1 MGLRVAKGNN
11 VKISKKL
18 EAPKDAGKHF
28 RLLCLTGKNKG
39 IAYFMTGK
47 RLVMGRHENC
57 DIQILDTKSSREHAE
72 LTKVGEK
79 YVLTDLGSQNG
90 IIVNDLK
97 VNQHTLAD
105 GDKVIV
111 GQTVYKYSIFINKKV
126 ELVDD
131 DEDED
136 DDDEESTTEKKP
148 AGNRIV
154 ILVAIL
160 IGAFF
165 FLGEEEKPVAVKKT
179 IGDSSAGLGAGI
191 TQGVADTS
199 REMDSE
205 LEKKVDTILHRGLR
219 EYREGN
225 NFRAIEEFNLALI
238 LNPRSGR
245 AAFYLE
251 KAKQKLDEDVT
262 ANFLRA
268 KIAVD
273 ALKYEAGVVS
283 FCAIIRLLNKNPD
296 DERVKKAEKELG
308 DLLEKMGKPSTK
320 PKEECS

>member
-18 EAPKDAGKHF
+18 EAPTDAGKHY

-72 LTKVGEK
+72 LTRVGDK
-79 YVLTDLGSQNG
+79 FVLTDLGSQNG

-111 GQTVYKYSIFINKKV
+111 GQTVYKYSIFNNKKV
-126 ELVDD
+126 EAVDD
-131 DEDED
+131 DLDEDEDED
-136 DDDEESTTEKKP
+136 DEENKKEKKP
-148 AGNRIV
+148 AGNRLL
-154 ILVAIL
+154 ILLAVL
-160 IGAFF
+160 GGAFF
-165 FLGEEEKPVAVKKT
+165 FLGEEPAPTPTPKQST
-179 IGDSSAGLGAGI
+179 SNINLGGV
-191 TQGVADTS
+191 TKGVADTS

-205 LEKKVDTILHRGLR
+205 LERKVDTILHRGLR

-225 NFRAIEEFNLALI
+225 YFRGIEEFNLALI

-251 KAKQKLDEDVT
+251 KAKQKLDDEVT
-262 ANFLRA
+262 QSFLRA
-268 KIAVD
+268 KVAAD
-273 ALKYEAGVVS
+273 ALKYESAVVTYCS
-283 FCAIIRLLNKNPD
+283 IMKLISKNPD
-296 DERVKKAEKELG
+296 DERFKKAEKELG
-308 DLLEKMGKPSTK
+308 DLLEKMGKPTDE
-320 PKEECS
+320 PKKECL

>member
-18 EAPKDAGKHF
+18 DAPKDAGKHF

-97 VNQHTLAD
+97 VNQHTLTD

-111 GQTVYKYSIFINKKV
+111 GQTVYKYSIFSNKKIEV
-126 ELVDD
+126 LE
-131 DEDED
+131 EDED
-136 DDDEESTTEKKP
+136 DDDEDNVSEKKP

-160 IGAFF
+160 VGAFL
-165 FLGEEEKPVAVKKT
+165 FLGEDEKPPIVKKNIT
-179 IGDSSAGLGAGI
+179 AQSGIVATSVGA
-191 TQGVADTS
+191 ADTS
-199 REMDSE
+199 RDLDTD

-262 ANFLRA
+262 SNFLRA
-268 KIAVD
+268 KVAVD
-273 ALKYEAGVVS
+273 ALKYESGVVS
-283 FCAIIRLLNKNPD
+283 LCAIIRLLNKNPD

-308 DLLEKMGKPSTK
+308 DLLEKMGKPTSE
-320 PKEECS
+320 PKKECS

>member
-18 EAPKDAGKHF
+18 EAPTDAGKHY

-39 IAYFMTGK
+39 VAYFMTGK

-72 LTKVGEK
+72 LTRVGEK
-79 YVLTDLGSQNG
+79 FVLTDLGSQNG

-111 GQTVYKYSIFINKKV
+111 GQTVYKYSIFNNKKS
-126 ELVDD
+126 ETID

-136 DDDEESTTEKKP
+136 EEDDEDEETTKNKKP
-148 AGNRIV
+148 AGNRIL
-154 ILVAIL
+154 ILLAVL
-160 IGAFF
+160 GGAFF
-165 FLGEEEKPVAVKKT
+165 FLGEEPEPAP
-179 IGDSSAGLGAGI
+179 SSKQVVTSINTGGVSK
-191 TQGVADTS
+191 GVADTS
-199 REMDSE
+199 RDMDSE

-225 NFRAIEEFNLALI
+225 YFRGIEEFNLALI

-251 KAKQKLDEDVT
+251 KAKQKLDDEVT
-262 ANFLRA
+262 QSFLRA
-268 KIAVD
+268 KVAAD
-273 ALKYEAGVVS
+273 ALKYDSAVVTYCS
-283 FCAIIRLLNKNPD
+283 IIKLISKNPD
-296 DERVKKAEKELG
+296 DERFKKAEKELG
-308 DLLEKMGKPSTK
+308 DLLEKMGKPNAD
-320 PKEECS
+320 PKKECL